1 MLIPFQRD
9 MEIWRGTREGSQ
21 ELETSSY
28 EKKKKKK
35 NIKEFGVISPG
46 DYKAKKGFDDYL
58 K

>member
-1 MLIPFQRD
+1 

-28 EKKKKKK
+28 EKKK

>member
-1 MLIPFQRD
+1 

-28 EKKKKKK
+28 EKKKK
-35 NIKEFGVISPG
+35 NVKEFGAIPPR

-58 K
+58 